1 MGRKVSFADMANDPV
16 QDQPGVDTR
25 PQARWLSLDRCLS
38 NPRNPRESVGDL
50 GDLATIKDRQLQSCL
65 AITRAA
71 YLKLWP
77 EDAQT
82 LGGAPEDVVFVN
94 GNRRLAAAWKYG
106 RDELL
111 VVTDDTV
118 ATSQAAVLRA
128 AYDENAGRTDLDPI
142 EEARVVMDIVATY
155 ATAKEAAS
163 AEGWSEPWISHRKN
177 LLKIHPELREAVRAK
192 ARGAEGLAIRDAR
205 RLGAVKGIEN
215 MSLAEQREALASLL
229 RADESKAAARKAPL
243 PKPSKAEA
251 AARSGSPGAGEFS
264 AENSGGRSVPDQRQD
279 DSAMAHAD
287 NSVISEPKDERI
299 LVDVRHLPRVPWN
312 NGRRVAELAAEKMRD
327 EQREILV
334 ECLFGMIP
342 AERREAVLEK
352 LLGAT
357 EA

>member
-1 MGRKVSFADMANDPV
+1 MADDPV
-16 QDQPGVDTR
+16 LEQPGVDTR
-25 PQARWLSLDRCLS
+25 PQARWLTLDRCLP

-50 GDLATIKDRQLQSCL
+50 TDLATIKDRQLQSCL

-82 LGGAPEDVVFVN
+82 LGGGPDDVVFVN
-94 GNRRLAAAWKYG
+94 GNRRLAAARKYG

-111 VVTDDTV
+111 VVTDDTL

-142 EEARVVMDIVATY
+142 EEARVVMDIVTTY

-205 RLGAVKGIEN
+205 RLGAVKGIES
-215 MSLAEQREALASLL
+215 MPLAEQREELARLL
-229 RADESKAAARKAPL
+229 RVDDKAAARKTTQTKP
-243 PKPSKAEA
+243 PK
-251 AARSGSPGAGEFS
+251 AGKFS
-264 AENSGGRSVPDQRQD
+264 AENSRGRSVPEQRPE
-279 DSAMAHAD
+279 SAAHTWTMPAD
-287 NSVISEPKDERI
+287 A
-299 LVDVRHLPRVPWN
+299 
-312 NGRRVAELAAEKMRD
+312 VAEFSAVFAAEAVATGTTPESVMLAALDALRPVRQE
-327 EQREILV
+327 
-334 ECLFGMIP
+334 
-342 AERREAVLEK
+342 AEEA
-352 LLGAT
+352 AS
-357 EA
+357 

>member
-1 MGRKVSFADMANDPV
+1 MGRKVSFADMADDPV
-16 QDQPGVDTR
+16 QDQPGVDPR
-25 PQARWLSLDRCLS
+25 PQARWLVLDRCLP

-50 GDLATIKDRQLQSCL
+50 ADLATIADRQLQSCL
-65 AITRAA
+65 AISRAA

-82 LGGAPEDVVFVN
+82 LGGGPDDVVFVN
-94 GNRRLAAAWKYG
+94 GNRRLAAARRYG

-142 EEARVVMDIVATY
+142 EEARVVMDIVTTY

-205 RLGAVKGIEN
+205 RLGAVKGIES
-215 MSLAEQREALASLL
+215 MSLAEQREALAGLL
-229 RADESKAAARKAPL
+229 RADDTKAAARKAAQ
-243 PKPSKAEA
+243 PK
-251 AARSGSPGAGEFS
+251 SPKDGEFS
-264 AENSGGRSVPDQRQD
+264 AENSGGRSVPEQRPEQ
-279 DSAMAHAD
+279 AALTWTMPPEA
-287 NSVISEPKDERI
+287 
-299 LVDVRHLPRVPWN
+299 
-312 NGRRVAELAAEKMRD
+312 VAEFSAVFAAEAAATGATPESVMLAALDALRPTR
-327 EQREILV
+327 QV
-334 ECLFGMIP
+334 
-342 AERREAVLEK
+342 AAS
-352 LLGAT
+352 
-357 EA
+357 